1 MSVTTSQTLDQLIAM
16 SRELG
21 LPENDLAIY
30 GEGNTSA
37 LEGEDRFWVKVS
49 GSQLNGIDES
59 GFALLDRAKTEGLLD
74 RDLRSDQ
81 EILQGLLDMRVD
93 GGTRYP
99 SVETMMHA
107 FLLGLP
113 GVKFVGH
120 THPTS
125 LNAILCSVRAKE
137 LATMRIFPEQLVVC
151 GISPVWVPYA
161 DPGLTLA
168 RKVRECVNEW
178 LAQYPGETPRS
189 ILIQNHG
196 LFAVGSTPREILSNT
211 MMWQKTARVIL
222 GAMACGGVNFLP
234 EDQVIRLATRPEEKL
249 REQVIFGKDK

>member
-1 MSVTTSQTLDQLIAM
+1 MSVTASQTLEQLIDM
-16 SRELG
+16 SHELG
-21 LPENDLAIY
+21 LPENDLAMY

-49 GSQLNGIDES
+49 GTTLDGIEAS
-59 GFALLDRAKTEGLLD
+59 GFALLDRAKTEGMLD
-74 RDLRSDQ
+74 RDLRNDQ
-81 EILQGLLDMRVD
+81 EILAALLEMRVD

-120 THPTS
+120 THPTA
-125 LNAILCSVRAKE
+125 LNGILCSTRARE
-137 LATMRIFPEQLVVC
+137 LVSMRLYPEQIVCC
-151 GISPVWVPYA
+151 GIMPVWVPYS
-161 DPGLTLA
+161 DPGLALA
-168 RKVRECVNEW
+168 RKVRECVNAWMEE
-178 LAQYPGETPRS
+178 YHMTPRS

-196 LFAVGSTPREILSNT
+196 IFALGATPREVTSCT

-222 GAMACGGVNFLP
+222 NALICGGVNYLP
-234 EDQVIRLATRPEEKL
+234 RDQVDRIFTRPEEKL
-249 REQVIFGKDK
+249 REKVIFDKGK